1 MKGKPK
7 KNMKNNEKKAVAKE
21 QEIKQKVKKQPSVK
35 MKKVLLACV
44 AVLILVGIGFG
55 TFFVIDYILVD
66 TPYDSVSLPKHIQ
79 VAKYMGAELSES
91 QINSEYDNAKTELLK
106 ALASKEAIT
115 SGKIEEG
122 QNVTIMIA
130 AYDYTGGMVGQQI
143 SSISVSE
150 KEITSVKKYDL
161 NDLPEGEEIFFPEI
175 QNRLIGVDF
184 NFTSEYY
191 NNMAP
196 DLIYTYPADYNIT
209 EVKGK
214 TVLHRVYIKSVTK
227 SVYPEWNDAMIASN
241 SDAIDEFL
249 GLKLGLTTVKEYDDY
264 MRQTIRINLLWNNIV
279 NASKVVE
286 YPENM
291 INKYSEEFDDYY
303 NTLMK
308 QNEMTFDELL
318 KELQTNET
326 GYIQTRLEYAQGIVK
341 EEMVLYEIIQA
352 EKIRLSGDEYEEGLL
367 TLAAENGSTPEAFEE
382 SYGKALA
389 KRTVLWEKV
398 KVYLSDNCTIVP

>member
-286 YPENM
+286 YHENM